1 MAQDPE
7 TPAQRSLV
15 RAVARLEHDPAE
27 CVFRSVSRLARVVA
41 TTFDE
46 GLTPAGLTASQFNLL
61 MTLSRLG
68 PLPIG
73 AFAQRLS
80 MDASTVPRVLAPL
93 QKARLVA
100 IRPGSD
106 RRVRVLEI
114 TDAGCDKLRL
124 ALPHWQR
131 LQRRLLQALGEP
143 DWAPLRQSLTGLRH
157 STQAAR
163 AKHH

>member
-1 MAQDPE
+1 MAQDPD
-7 TPAQRSLV
+7 TQARRSLV

-46 GLTPAGLTASQFNLL
+46 GLMPAGLTASQFNLL

-68 PLPIG
+68 PMPVG
-73 AFAQRLS
+73 AFAERLS
-80 MDASTVPRVLAPL
+80 MDASTVPRLLAPL
-93 QKARLVA
+93 QKAQLVL

-143 DWAPLRQSLTGLRH
+143 DWTPLRQSLTSLRR

-163 AKHH
+163 ARRH

>member
-1 MAQDPE
+1 MAPVPD
-7 TPAQRSLV
+7 TPAHKALV
-15 RAVARLEHDPAE
+15 RAVARLENDPAE

-46 GLTPAGLTASQFNLL
+46 GLTPAGLTAGQFNLL

-68 PLPIG
+68 PTPVG
-73 AFAQRLS
+73 AFAERLS

-100 IRPGSD
+100 IRPGTD
-106 RRVRVLEI
+106 RRVRVVEI

-143 DWAPLRQSLTGLRH
+143 DWTPLRQSLTSLRH

-163 AKHH
+163 ARRQ

>member
-1 MAQDPE
+1 MAQDPD
-7 TPAQRSLV
+7 TPARKSLV
-15 RAVARLEHDPAE
+15 RAVARLEHDPSE

-46 GLTPAGLTASQFNLL
+46 GLAPAGLTAGQFNLL
-61 MTLSRLG
+61 MTLMRRG
-68 PLPIG
+68 PTPVG
-73 AFAQRLS
+73 AFAERLS

-93 QKARLVA
+93 LKTRLVA

-106 RRVRVLEI
+106 RRVRVIEI
-114 TDAGCDKLRL
+114 TDAGCDSLRL

-131 LQRRLLQALGEP
+131 LQRRLMQALGEP
-143 DWAPLRQSLTGLRH
+143 SWISLRKSLTGLRH

-163 AKHH
+163 AQRH